1 MINYS
6 GPNSNHVL
14 TAGQKH
20 QNLPS
25 NQQTDFQAVHT
36 EHLAICTL
44 LLCGRGRVIRKNGPP
59 VHPRPS
65 HETPHSRQ
73 LRFFTSETP
82 KTLILCPAPASSSD
96 TFRKGV
102 TSGTPPP
109 SVRNGRGFRPWKAV
123 LRSTTPS
130 TGEAT
135 PRGVT
140 VVKAFAQENPSTMPS
155 EGPGTK
161 ASYLRRRRPD
171 AQTPQLPP
179 GPLLPTCCCHTP
191 PPGSQIRRSASPY
204 PQGGHSTPHLLRSS
218 LPHHH
223 GELARRRS
231 TTSIGLRDGK
241 SGHRTSRS
249 DCRPKANLLRPPTA
263 PTWATGSGQLHAPR
277 TEAASTLAWP
287 TAHGACAPPDL
298 VPSAA
303 AKPSRGRGGRGPA
316 AMAPLPPSSH
326 LHGLPAVCSGDGE
339 AGGRRKRRVLWWWRS
354 RRPCHPRSCS
364 ILPLSTSGCD

>member
-109 SVRNGRGFRPWKAV
+109 SVRNRRGFRPWKTV

-135 PRGVT
+135 PRDVT
-140 VVKAFAQENPSTMPS
+140 VIKAFAQENPSTMPS
-155 EGPGTK
+155 EGPAARGQKQATSAAAALTHK
-161 ASYLRRRRPD
+161 PRSYRRGHCCPLVVATHHHREPDPTVGLAVPTGRP
-171 AQTPQLPP
+171 QHTSPP
-179 GPLLPTCCCHTP
+179 PLLTAAPLWGARP
-191 PPGSQIRRSASPY
+191 PALHNRHRPQGRQIR
-204 PQGGHSTPHLLRSS
+204 
-218 LPHHH
+218 
-223 GELARRRS
+223 
-231 TTSIGLRDGK
+231 
-241 SGHRTSRS
+241 
-249 DCRPKANLLRPPTA
+249 
-263 PTWATGSGQLHAPR
+263 
-277 TEAASTLAWP
+277 
-287 TAHGACAPPDL
+287 PPDL
-298 VPSAA
+298 Q
-303 AKPSRGRGGRGPA
+303 
-316 AMAPLPPSSH
+316 
-326 LHGLPAVCSGDGE
+326 
-339 AGGRRKRRVLWWWRS
+339 
-354 RRPCHPRSCS
+354 
-364 ILPLSTSGCD
+364 I